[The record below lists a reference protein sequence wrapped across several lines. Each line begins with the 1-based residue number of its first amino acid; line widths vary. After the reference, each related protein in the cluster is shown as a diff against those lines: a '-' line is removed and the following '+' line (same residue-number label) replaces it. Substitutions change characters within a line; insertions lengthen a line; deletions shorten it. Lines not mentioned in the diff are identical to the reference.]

1 VSALSRLPVG
11 IIGAGVVGPSSEPW
25 EAAYVVAKGLAEA
38 GLVILCGGRG
48 GVMEAA
54 CKGAAAAGGITI
66 ALLPSL
72 DPAEANPHA
81 TIVLPTDLGNVRNPI
96 VREPSDVSR
105 NRVIASASSC
115 LVACGGGP
123 GTANE
128 IKHALAFAKTV
139 FGLAG
144 APDPEPLGSSDP
156 RQLCGTYLR
165 LASPALAIER
175 VLALLA
181 LSPPPRS
188 AD

>member
-1 VSALSRLPVG
+1 VIRTRLPVG
-11 IIGAGVVGPSSEPW
+11 IIGAGVVGPGSEPW
-25 EAAYVVAKGLAEA
+25 EAAYAVAKGLAEA
-38 GLVILCGGRG
+38 KLVILCGGRG

-54 CKGAAAAGGITI
+54 CKGATDGGGISV

-72 DPAEANPHA
+72 DADEANLYA
-81 TIVLPTDLGNVRNPI
+81 TIVLPSDLGSVRNPV
-96 VREPSDVSR
+96 VRAPSDVSR

-144 APDPEPLGSSDP
+144 APDPEPLAASDP

-175 VLALLA
+175 MLALLA